1 MNNNINKDYID
12 YLKGFKMKTYKTVVD
27 NPAWLQ
33 YRIDR
38 NKSINEITRRLNILN
53 EIYKAAKPVRK
64 FKTLTT
70 QKQLDILDNICQA
83 LKAIEKR

>member
-33 YRIDR
+33 YRRDR
-38 NKSINEITRRLNILN
+38 NKSINEIIRRLNILG
-53 EIYKAAKPVRK
+53 EIYKIARPERELKV
-64 FKTLTT
+64 LTT
-70 QKQLDILDNICQA
+70 KKRLDILDNICQA
-83 LKAIEKR
+83 LKAIKKR

>member
-1 MNNNINKDYID
+1 MNNINKDYID

-38 NKSINEITRRLNILN
+38 NKSINEIIRRLNIMG
-53 EIYKAAKPVRK
+53 EIYKIAKPALNNIKVITK
-64 FKTLTT
+64 
-70 QKQLDILDNICQA
+70 QEQLDMFWTICQA
-83 LKAIEKR
+83 LKAIKKR